1 MKEKIKKY
9 FSERERGKYIHL
21 ILEASYAIKYQI
33 YKNKNKSSEVQLR
46 EIIEQTKFMKKEV
59 LVLLEKYDIDNEDR
73 IKAIKETEINTF
85 LNCSIVVQ
93 AISKSLNTIQHKY
106 IKFPFRFFIKGIAGI
121 EWLVIFGLGFIM
133 LYVMRI
139 V

>member
-9 FSERERGKYIHL
+9 LLERERGKYVHL
-21 ILEASYAIKYQI
+21 ILEAAYSIKYRI
-33 YKNKNKSSEVQLR
+33 DKNKNKSSEVQLK

-59 LVLLEKYDIDNEDR
+59 LVLLEKYDIDNEER
-73 IKAIKETEINTF
+73 IKVIKETEINTF
-85 LNCSIVVQ
+85 FNCNIVLQ
-93 AISKSLNTIQHKY
+93 AISRSLDIVQHKY
-106 IKFPFRFFIKGIAGI
+106 IKFPFRFFINGITII
-121 EWLVIFGLGFIM
+121 EWFVIFGLGFIM